1 MKLSEK
7 KMAPILYMDDAS
19 PAVRSVLLLCKA
31 LDIELDLQP
40 MDLASGEHMTP
51 HFLRINP
58 QHTVP
63 TLVDNG
69 FVIWDSHAINAYLV
83 NAYADDKSLY
93 PTDARTRATI
103 DQRLH
108 FHSGILFPKFAAITE
123 SITKEGAKL
132 VTREKA
138 HALTTVYNILE
149 TLLET
154 SSYVAGQEL
163 SIADFAI
170 VATITSANV
179 LVPVAENRF
188 PHISQWVEKMKKLP
202 YYEEANQTGLEKFTM
217 WMKTKLG

>member
-1 MKLSEK
+1 MP
-7 KMAPILYMDDAS
+7 PILYMDEAS
-19 PAVRSVLLLCKA
+19 PAVRSVLLLSKA

-40 MDLASGEHMTP
+40 VDLASGGHMTP

-93 PTDARTRATI
+93 PTDPKKRATI

-108 FHSGILFPKFAAITE
+108 FHSGILFPKYTAITE
-123 SITKEGAKL
+123 SIIREGAKL

-138 HALTTVYNILE
+138 HALNNVYNILE

-154 SSYVAGQEL
+154 SSYVAGYEL

-188 PHISQWVEKMKKLP
+188 PHISKWIEKMKGLP
-202 YYEEANQTGLEKFTM
+202 YYEETNQAGLEKFATL
-217 WMKTKLG
+217 MKTKL